1 METQMLVVC
10 MGLCHTTL
18 KQTFGRDD
26 AMISVVLV
34 LHAVRFAL
42 CSSRGGGDARQRPS
56 ILRAGTTGQIA
67 SGDILPPPCLLRERA
82 SKGGIIGLHDLSLT
96 TALITVASHR
106 SLKKIEGVAAS
117 NNAVNVQ
124 ACPLTVPKAIL
135 KLKSESADAYFQ
147 RWAYRRAEQWSK
159 KTKAMVEG
167 WEEQEVYLRRVTA
180 HVQFYAAFLQ
190 SDNQKQLGIDHAWA
204 YMSR

>member
-1 METQMLVVC
+1 MQS
-10 MGLCHTTL
+10 
-18 KQTFGRDD
+18 D
-26 AMISVVLV
+26 S
-34 LHAVRFAL
+34 RFAPAEVAVTL
-42 CSSRGGGDARQRPS
+42 GNAHPS
-56 ILRAGTTGQIA
+56 FVPVLLAKLHQVI
-67 SGDILPPPCLLRERA
+67 SCLHHVCFESERA

-96 TALITVASHR
+96 TAPITRLASHW

-117 NNAVNVQ
+117 NNAVTVQ
-124 ACPLTVPKAIL
+124 ACPLTVPKVIL